1 MNRKRDLER
10 GDVVR
15 VELRLSRDVAD
26 RLYRLAEA
34 ERSTVTAVGQ
44 RLLKEGLA
52 AVDVGEEGGR
62 T

>member
-1 MNRKRDLER
+1 MSRKRDLDR

-26 RLYRLAEA
+26 RLYHLAEA

-44 RLLKEGLA
+44 RLIKDGLNA
-52 AVDVGEEGGR
+52 IHLREEG
-62 T
+62 